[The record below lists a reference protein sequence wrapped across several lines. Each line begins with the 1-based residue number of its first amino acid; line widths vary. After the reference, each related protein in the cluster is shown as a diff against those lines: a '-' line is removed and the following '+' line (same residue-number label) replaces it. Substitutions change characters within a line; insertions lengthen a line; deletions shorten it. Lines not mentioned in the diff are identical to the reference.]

1 MGIKEFGFSDHI
13 PCPFRNGYV
22 SHIRMTM
29 EQAPDYVRTIRE
41 LADEYRNDIRIYV
54 GFEAEY
60 IPEFYQE
67 QMNMVNT
74 LGVDY
79 LIMGQHFLD
88 SWRRG
93 RSVHR
98 AVHSMRVSVR
108 FARLR
113 PLWNP
118 LPL

>member
-1 MGIKEFGFSDHI
+1 MSNFITANYHAHTVRCQHASGTEREYIEAAIAMGIKEFGFSDHI

-60 IPEFYQE
+60 IPEFYQ
-67 QMNMVNT
+67 
-74 LGVDY
+74 D
-79 LIMGQHFLD
+79 
-88 SWRRG
+88 R
-93 RSVHR
+93 
-98 AVHSMRVSVR
+98 
-108 FARLR
+108 
-113 PLWNP
+113 
-118 LPL
+118 